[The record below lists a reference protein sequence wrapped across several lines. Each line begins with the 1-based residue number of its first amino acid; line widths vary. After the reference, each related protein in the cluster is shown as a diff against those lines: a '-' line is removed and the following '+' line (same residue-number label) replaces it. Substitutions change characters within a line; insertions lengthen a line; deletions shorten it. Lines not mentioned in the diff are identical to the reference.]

1 LYYRVDKL
9 RVDEKT
15 QIVMTL
21 NGENMISVNEQQINN
36 SARRDGKSERGASMV
51 EYAILV
57 ALLAVVVIA
66 GVRVLGQNVSSQIG
80 TAAAQIGSN

>member
-1 LYYRVDKL
+1 
-9 RVDEKT
+9 
-15 QIVMTL
+15 M
-21 NGENMISVNEQQINN
+21 NSVNEQQINN

-66 GVRVLGQNVSSQIG
+66 GVRVLGTNISSQMSAVAGQVG
-80 TAAAQIGSN
+80 TN